1 MAINTSTLLELEKRL
16 MQAAGDFLEF
26 ATTDN
31 ITTNKSV
38 ISTTLQSFDD
48 GDDGYF
54 NDFWI
59 HIQGTNNPD
68 VERKLGSTTYATA
81 TGTAYV
87 YGANLA
93 AESGAITCRI
103 TRYKREKYKTALLR
117 AIEEVYAKGLLYK
130 GVDNLT
136 LVTGNRAVD
145 GHFESWS
152 SSTALTYWTATNI
165 TLAQT
170 STAGLTR
177 GGTYSAKCTADAAN
191 GYISIHSNTYPELL
205 DFQCRTID
213 AFVQALPQTADDANI
228 VIYTKQADGT
238 EQTLTSTTATPA
250 GEFTEIKNENLSIND
265 NLTDFEIRL
274 KVTTNGQYVY
284 YDDLY
289 VGDRNLTKYLL
300 PDDFVSGE
308 LKQVWIQR
316 TGESDEMFY
325 DLNSFT
331 RERGEQI
338 PFVITSNGT
347 NRYLEL
353 MSAPINERR
362 LRLLGEAPLETLSAL
377 TDTITLDEYRIPLLI
392 AKARMIFW
400 EREAVPVS
408 SEDKSKFVF
417 EYGQARRDYTGF
429 LGLKM
434 TEKISL
440 QENVFPPYNDR
451 YRYWGG
457 YR

>member
-1 MAINTSTLLELEKRL
+1 MSINTSTLILLEQLL
-16 MQAAGDFLEF
+16 MESCGDYLSFE
-26 ATTDN
+26 TTTN

-38 ISTTLQSFDD
+38 ISTTLNQYDD
-48 GDDGYF
+48 GEDGYF
-54 NDFWI
+54 DDRWI
-59 HIQGTNNPD
+59 HIQGVTNPD
-68 VERKLGSTTYATA
+68 VERKIGSTTYDTA
-81 TGTAYV
+81 TGTCYV
-87 YGANLA
+87 YGANLVAEA
-93 AESGAITCRI
+93 AAMTCRI

-117 AIEEVYAKGLLYK
+117 AIEEVYGLGLLYK
-130 GVDNLT
+130 AVDDLT

-152 SSTALTYWTATNI
+152 SATALTYWTASNI

-177 GGTYSAKCTADAAN
+177 GGTYSAKCTAGAAN

-205 DFQCRTID
+205 DFQGRTID
-213 AFVQALPQTADDANI
+213 AYVQAYPQTANDANI

-250 GEFTEIKNENLSIND
+250 GEFTEIKHESQTIND

-289 VGDRNLTKYLL
+289 VGDRNLTRYLL
-300 PDDFVSGE
+300 PDSFVGGKLE
-308 LKQVWIQR
+308 QVWMQQ
-316 TGESDEMFY
+316 TGQSNELFY

-331 RERGEQI
+331 RERGKQLA
-338 PFVITSNGT
+338 FVITSNGT

-353 MSAPINERR
+353 MEAPPNKRR
-362 LRLLGEAPLETLSAL
+362 LRLIGEAPLETLSAT
-377 TDTITLDEYRIPLLI
+377 TDTITLDAWRIPLLI

-400 EREAVPVS
+400 ERESVPVS
-408 SEDKSKFVF
+408 SEDSSKF
-417 EYGQARRDYTGF
+417 EYEYSKAARDYSR
-429 LGLKM
+429 LLSNKM
-434 TEKISL
+434 PERIEY
-440 QENVFPPYNDR
+440 QER
-451 YRYWGG
+451 
-457 YR
+457 